1 MGGKNKKPSEG
12 LNMVRINELLNF
24 KELKESSEE
33 LPDLTNE
40 ETFLQNYIENI
51 EPEREERKQKEQ
63 EMVDRK
69 QKHQEEI

>member
-24 KELKESSEE
+24 KELKESNEE

>member
-24 KELKESSEE
+24 KELKESNEE

-69 QKHQEEI
+69 QKH